1 MLRNEPSLSRS
12 LTEIRKSPGFNR
24 PNAGDPFTMQDKTQG
39 LSPDIEN
46 PNPFAPLCKSTR

>member
-24 PNAGDPFTMQDKTQG
+24 PNAGDPFTMQDKTHG